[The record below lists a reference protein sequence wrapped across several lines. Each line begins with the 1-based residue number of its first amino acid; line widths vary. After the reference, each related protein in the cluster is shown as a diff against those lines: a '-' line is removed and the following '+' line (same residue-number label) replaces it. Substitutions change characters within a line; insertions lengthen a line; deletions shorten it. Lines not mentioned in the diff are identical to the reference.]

1 MKTRDI
7 YLYIFAAL
15 FTLGFFVSGY
25 FMRDIKDANTFMI
38 GFSETMKNGM
48 ILILGYLFGSS
59 VSSAKKDDT
68 IDNLSN
74 KNNNN

>member
-7 YLYIFAAL
+7 YLYTFASL
-15 FTLGFFVSGY
+15 FTIGFFVSGY
-25 FMRDIKDANTFMI
+25 FMRDVKDTSTFMI

-59 VSSAKKDDT
+59 SSSSKKDDT
-68 IDNLSN
+68 IDTLSQ
-74 KNNNN
+74 KNNVP